1 MLVLAKS
8 WCFDDDA
15 DDDLPS
21 AAAGNCISP
30 DKTEIFVAT
39 LKVKTWLQDS
49 FEFFSFHIPSI
60 DWEYGSAVS
69 KGCFLN
75 KITVKSQG
83 DR

>member
-1 MLVLAKS
+1 MLELIVDQISINLGTTFPRIQLTIFPDSKLEQQIHFNYVASMLVLAKS

-39 LKVKTWLQDS
+39 LKVK
-49 FEFFSFHIPSI
+49 
-60 DWEYGSAVS
+60 
-69 KGCFLN
+69 N
-75 KITVKSQG
+75 
-83 DR
+83 